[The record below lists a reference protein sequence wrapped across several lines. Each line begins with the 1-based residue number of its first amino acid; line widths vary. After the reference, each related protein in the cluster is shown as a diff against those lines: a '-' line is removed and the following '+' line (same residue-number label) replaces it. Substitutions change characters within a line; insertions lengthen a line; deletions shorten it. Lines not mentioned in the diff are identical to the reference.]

1 MGWYDKSQAEL
12 ADAFARWYAAYHEPW
27 DSGFSCWACAMGKD
41 SRAGHQFRLATCF
54 VTTPAAVGLPGYS
67 GVQRLLDL
75 GIIHRLGLGLYQRHL
90 CLVRQGIRK
99 ARPLC

>member
-27 DSGFSCWACAMGKD
+27 DSGFSCRACAMGKD

-54 VTTPAAVGLPGYS
+54 VKTPPLWECPAILVCADCWQWGLFAALSWGY
-67 GVQRLLDL
+67 
-75 GIIHRLGLGLYQRHL
+75 INAIY
-90 CLVRQGIRK
+90 
-99 ARPLC
+99 PL